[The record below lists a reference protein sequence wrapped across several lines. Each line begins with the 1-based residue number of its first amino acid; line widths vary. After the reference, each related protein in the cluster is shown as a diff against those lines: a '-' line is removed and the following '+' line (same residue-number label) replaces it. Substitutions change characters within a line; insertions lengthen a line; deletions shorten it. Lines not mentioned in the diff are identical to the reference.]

1 METQTYLYGDIWEL
15 VEVGGVV
22 DGADLDGDGGG
33 PLPDVVPVHV
43 LEPGQAL
50 DLLPA
55 LHPAVA
61 VVTKPAADGEDTTEL
76 SGVTFVLLPANGG
89 NSCLR
94 DRRNRR
100 KLQCCLPVHNFPI
113 GVLHLL
119 RAEWRGAYQHLE
131 HDDPQ

>member
-1 METQTYLYGDIWEL
+1 MMETQTYLYGDIWEL

-43 LEPGQAL
+43 LEPGEAL

-61 VVTKPAADGEDTTEL
+61 VVTKPAADYEDTTTHRTEW
-76 SGVTFVLLPANGG
+76 F
-89 NSCLR
+89 
-94 DRRNRR
+94 
-100 KLQCCLPVHNFPI
+100 F
-113 GVLHLL
+113 HLTC
-119 RAEWRGAYQHLE
+119 EW
-131 HDDPQ
+131 

>member
-1 METQTYLYGDIWEL
+1 MMKLQTYLHGDIWEL

-33 PLPDVVPVHV
+33 PLPDVLPVHV

-61 VVTKPAADGEDTTEL
+61 VITKPAENYDDSNRTEWSYFGPL
-76 SGVTFVLLPANGG
+76 TF
-89 NSCLR
+89 
-94 DRRNRR
+94 
-100 KLQCCLPVHNFPI
+100 
-113 GVLHLL
+113 
-119 RAEWRGAYQHLE
+119 EW
-131 HDDPQ
+131 

>member
-1 METQTYLYGDIWEL
+1 MMETQTYLYGDIWEL

-43 LEPGQAL
+43 LEPGEAL

-61 VVTKPAADGEDTTEL
+61 VVTKPAADCDDTTEL
-76 SGVTFVLLPANGG
+76 SGVPFVLLPANGG
-89 NSCLR
+89 NSCL
-94 DRRNRR
+94 
-100 KLQCCLPVHNFPI
+100 
-113 GVLHLL
+113 
-119 RAEWRGAYQHLE
+119 
-131 HDDPQ
+131 

>member
-1 METQTYLYGDIWEL
+1 MAMMQIRTYLHGDIWEL

-33 PLPDVVPVHV
+33 PLPDVLPVHV

-61 VVTKPAADGEDTTEL
+61 VITKPAENYDYDDSNRTE
-76 SGVTFVLLPANGG
+76 
-89 NSCLR
+89 
-94 DRRNRR
+94 
-100 KLQCCLPVHNFPI
+100 
-113 GVLHLL
+113 
-119 RAEWRGAYQHLE
+119 
-131 HDDPQ
+131 